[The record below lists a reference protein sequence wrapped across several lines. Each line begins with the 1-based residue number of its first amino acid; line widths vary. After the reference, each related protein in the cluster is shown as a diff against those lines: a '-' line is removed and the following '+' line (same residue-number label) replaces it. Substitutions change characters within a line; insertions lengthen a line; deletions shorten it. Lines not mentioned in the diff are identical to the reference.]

1 MLQTRMP
8 NPNDVYTLRSSRA
21 DRYPVPMDVMDD
33 SDVRR
38 ASNNRSQS
46 VADKLSDKNDEM
58 LVHFGATSMVDSVS
72 TRNAAIS
79 LVQGRG
85 RSACLA
91 CNARLSE
98 VVWWSRQLFRSFS
111 FFGNWHT
118 AAYGSRKFIP
128 RVESG
133 RGHRLGAGRRIGSV
147 MFRSKFYLYHFDFVD
162 RTISTGV
169 PRYYWRNASE
179 TVD

>member
-1 MLQTRMP
+1 
-8 NPNDVYTLRSSRA
+8 
-21 DRYPVPMDVMDD
+21 MDAMDD
-33 SDVRR
+33 SDVRH

-72 TRNAAIS
+72 TRNAAMS

-85 RSACLA
+85 WSASLA
-91 CNARLSE
+91 YNVMLFE
-98 VVWWSRQLFRSFS
+98 VVWWSRQLFRGMY
-111 FFGNWHT
+111 FFDNWHT
-118 AAYGSRKFIP
+118 AAYGPQKFIP
-128 RVESG
+128 HVESG
-133 RGHRLGAGRRIGSV
+133 RGHRLGAGRRIGT
-147 MFRSKFYLYHFDFVD
+147 FIFGSKIYSSHFHFVD
-162 RTISTGV
+162 RTNSTGI

>member
-1 MLQTRMP
+1 
-8 NPNDVYTLRSSRA
+8 
-21 DRYPVPMDVMDD
+21 MDAMDD
-33 SDVRR
+33 SDVRH

-79 LVQGRG
+79 LVQRRG
-85 RSACLA
+85 WSASLA
-91 CNARLSE
+91 YNVMLFE
-98 VVWWSRQLFRSFS
+98 VVWWSRQLFRRIL

-118 AAYGSRKFIP
+118 AAYGPQKFIP
-128 RVESG
+128 HVESG
-133 RGHRLGAGRRIGSV
+133 RGHRLGAGRRIGT
-147 MFRSKFYLYHFDFVD
+147 FIFGSKIYSSHFDFVD
-162 RTISTGV
+162 RTNSTGI